1 MKMRKAITHIF
12 LIAIIA
18 GCGKASSDGVP
29 EIRFK
34 KITEQ
39 FRTDITVS
47 SPAYVAP
54 TLTIQLRDANG
65 DFGFED
71 GKDTS
76 YIYIRNISVLPGRID
91 SFKFPEI
98 LRKLPKGTLK
108 NFVDVDISL
117 NGNRSP
123 GNGLAY
129 TRSTAPASGLVI
141 DSSFYEVYVKDFKK
155 KKSNVIITDKPLV
168 VIRP

>member
-1 MKMRKAITHIF
+1 MGKVGIQIV

-29 EIRFK
+29 EIKFK
-34 KITEQ
+34 KVTEE
-39 FRTDITVS
+39 FRTNVS
-47 SPAYVAP
+47 VTAPEYVAP

-76 YIYIRNISVLPGRID
+76 YIYVKNISVPPFKSD

-98 LRKLPKGTLK
+98 LKKLPKGTLK

-117 NGNRSP
+117 NGNNS
-123 GNGLAY
+123 GVGSLAY
-129 TRSTAPASGLVI
+129 LRFTAPTTGRIV

-155 KKSNVIITDKPLV
+155 NKSNVIITDKPLL

>member
-1 MKMRKAITHIF
+1 MNMRKAIIHIF
-12 LIAIIA
+12 LIAFIV

-34 KITEQ
+34 KVTEQ
-39 FRTDITVS
+39 FRTDLSVT
-47 SPAYVAP
+47 SPAYVPP

-76 YIYIRNISVLPGRID
+76 YIYVKNISVPPFRSD

-98 LRKLPKGTLK
+98 LKKLPKGTLK

-117 NGNRSP
+117 NGNNS
-123 GNGLAY
+123 GAGSLAY
-129 TRSTAPASGLVI
+129 TRIPSPSGRVI

-155 KKSNVIITDKPLV
+155 NKSNVIRSEKPLV